1 MHAQPHVE
9 VLYINILV
17 RSSLPLTPQQKT
29 FLGSHFCNTT
39 QYKNQRWQTTQT
51 SIFQPSVLFLIWRQ
65 LLKYTCRLIV
75 LMTGVLQKLPVTLDR
90 FKFSDSYGYLSFL
103 WPWKANAWPYKGILT
118 NVKVW
123 KYRYRHGFNW
133 GSFSR
138 ACSRPAECHSS
149 IARIWY
155 VSYKNK
161 QISWTMKRDDFKCQ
175 LRLATCGWGGGHYLN
190 LTCTD
195 WDL

>member
-39 QYKNQRWQTTQT
+39 QYKNQRWQTSQT

-75 LMTGVLQKLPVTLDR
+75 LMTGVLQSYPWHWIVSSFQILMDTLVFYDHER
-90 FKFSDSYGYLSFL
+90 PMHGHIREYLQM
-103 WPWKANAWPYKGILT
+103 
-118 NVKVW
+118 W
-123 KYRYRHGFNW
+123 KYENIDIGMDLTEALSHVHVVHLLNFTVQLQEFDM
-133 GSFSR
+133 SLTKISR
-138 ACSRPAECHSS
+138 FLELWNEMISNVSS
-149 IARIWY
+149 
-155 VSYKNK
+155 
-161 QISWTMKRDDFKCQ
+161 
-175 LRLATCGWGGGHYLN
+175 G
-190 LTCTD
+190 
-195 WDL
+195 

>member
-39 QYKNQRWQTTQT
+39 QYKNQRWQTSQT

-123 KYRYRHGFNW
+123 KYRYTVGMDLTEALSHVHVVHLLNFTVQLQEFDM
-133 GSFSR
+133 SLTKISR
-138 ACSRPAECHSS
+138 FLELWNEMISNVSS
-149 IARIWY
+149 
-155 VSYKNK
+155 
-161 QISWTMKRDDFKCQ
+161 
-175 LRLATCGWGGGHYLN
+175 G
-190 LTCTD
+190 
-195 WDL
+195 